1 MDAKNRESAADTV
14 ATTTSIKR
22 EAAETIDRSRV
33 SAANVLS
40 KTADTLHAS
49 ADQFSKFGHMTAA
62 RLQATAEHIRDTE
75 FEDIIHSFP
84 IVVNRYPAQSMIA
97 AAIAGF
103 AIAHLMR
110 RTAQ

>member
-1 MDAKNRESAADTV
+1 
-14 ATTTSIKR
+14 
-22 EAAETIDRSRV
+22 
-33 SAANVLS
+33 
-40 KTADTLHAS
+40 
-49 ADQFSKFGHMTAA
+49 MTAA